1 MNEHQALRISGS
13 DTGLEGGFAPKPV
26 APFSSV
32 STERDAPAAPQLAG
46 IGQGGQKEYR
56 SGVFAKSRRDGS
68 GGWGLVLVD
77 LVEPPRPV
85 TLNDGAVVGSAS
97 RDARVEGAGIAPEH
111 VRVNVRSDGCYVEDL
126 GSAEGTFVG
135 GVRARRINV
144 MHGDVVRLGRQ
155 LAVFVERDLAAYT
168 GAIERSGGLV
178 HGPKQRRDWIGPV
191 LEMVQGGS
199 CVCIEGGPG
208 VGKRT
213 LARLA
218 ASLREAAG
226 EVVVIDGDG
235 YDAAQATHAAQAEAA
250 SSKGGSAD
258 EAGPSAPKPSL
269 VPAGSRPATW
279 LVLNADR
286 VPRPVQLEI
295 AHAVNAGGRGG
306 GATIIATVN
315 QPLDRATGDG
325 HIAPWF
331 ATLFSGKRV
340 NVPSLDARREDILPI
355 VRDLCERLHVSL
367 DRLGPELLEAIVR
380 SGWPGGVPQLEAAI
394 VAAASASA
402 SPEGPLPVAAIA
414 SALSRPM
421 KVKPSL
427 PPSTD
432 PSLARARLEDALARA
447 NGSVASAA
455 RALGMSRQA
464 IYREADRLGLDIARR
479 KARA

>member
-1 MNEHQALRISGS
+1 MNEHQALRISSS
-13 DTGLEGGFAPKPV
+13 DPAPV
-26 APFSSV
+26 APF
-32 STERDAPAAPQLAG
+32 TQ
-46 IGQGGQKEYR
+46 GQKEYR
-56 SGVFAKSRRDGS
+56 SGVFAKARRDGS

-77 LVEPPRPV
+77 LAEPPRTV
-85 TLNDGAVVGSAS
+85 TLADGAVVGAAS
-97 RDARVEGAGIAPEH
+97 RDARIEGAGIAPEH
-111 VRVNVRSDGCYVEDL
+111 MRVSVRSDGCYLEDL
-126 GSAEGTFVG
+126 GSADGTFVG

-155 LAVFVERDLAAYT
+155 LAIFVERDLASYV
-168 GAIERSGGLV
+168 GPVERSGALV

-191 LEMVQGGS
+191 LDLTRSGS

-218 ASLREAAG
+218 ASLREGAG
-226 EVVVIDGDG
+226 EVVVVDGAADG
-235 YDAAQATHAAQAEAA
+235 KPVIPPGAR
-250 SSKGGSAD
+250 
-258 EAGPSAPKPSL
+258 PS
-269 VPAGSRPATW
+269 TW

-286 VPRPVQLEI
+286 VPRPLQLEI
-295 AHAVNAGGRGG
+295 AHAVGRGG
-306 GATIIATVN
+306 GASIIATTN

-331 ATLFSGKRV
+331 ATLFSGKRIT
-340 NVPSLDARREDILPI
+340 VPSLDARREDILPI
-355 VRDLCERLHVSL
+355 VHDIAERRSIPM
-367 DRLGPELLEAIVR
+367 DRLTPEFLEALVR
-380 SGWPGGVPQLEAAI
+380 SGWPGGVPQLEQTL
-394 VAAASASA
+394 VSALEA
-402 SPEGPLPVAAIA
+402 TPEGPLSVASISA
-414 SALSRPM
+414 ALSRPM
-421 KVKPSL
+421 RVKPSL

-479 KARA
+479 KTGRS